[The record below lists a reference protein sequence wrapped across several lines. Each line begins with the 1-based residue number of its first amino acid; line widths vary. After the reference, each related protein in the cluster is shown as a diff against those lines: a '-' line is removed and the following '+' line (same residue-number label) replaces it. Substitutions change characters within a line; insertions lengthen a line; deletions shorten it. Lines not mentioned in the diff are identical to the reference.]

1 MHLEKEKIWA
11 RVRDPVVVVEVK
23 DKAKVKAKVKVKV
36 KAKAVAV
43 VVIKAVLSAPADIV
57 FVQNVAKK
65 SHISGELNAL
75 Q

>member
-23 DKAKVKAKVKVKV
+23 AKAKVRAKV
-36 KAKAVAV
+36 KAVAV